1 MDKIEITHIGDGRYV
16 HLKEGEAFLSPPPK
30 PRKNR
35 PYKHNPERWAKP
47 EVFPS
52 HSRPNKQNEKAIY
65 AATIPGYKEFM
76 FYFSEMRVKYSFIGR
91 KCGHPWGLR
100 EKKLARLQKKAA
112 KQVQKDMENI
122 KKKLE
127 LDEVAEEAMTGA
139 LTVLRNP
146 NSQQTKLAAAK
157 LLLDFSKTKPVA
169 KSEVS
174 INAAEAWLASLAD
187 DNTEN

>member
-1 MDKIEITHIGDGRYV
+1 MKNDITHIGDGRYV
-16 HLKEGEAFLSPPPK
+16 HLKPGEALLPPPPP
-30 PRKNR
+30 PRKGR
-35 PYKHNPERWAKP
+35 PYKYNKERWAKP
-47 EVFPS
+47 EKVPS
-52 HSRPNKQNEKAIY
+52 HSRPNKKNDKAIY
-65 AATIPGYKEFM
+65 AALIPGYKEFSA
-76 FYFSEMRVKYSFIGR
+76 FWHEIRCKYGFNGR
-91 KCGHPWGLR
+91 KLGHPWGIR
-100 EKKLARLQKKAA
+100 EKKLTRLQKKAA

-127 LDEVAEEAMTGA
+127 LDEVAEEALTGA

-187 DNTEN
+187 DDTEN

>member
-1 MDKIEITHIGDGRYV
+1 MDFAQE
-16 HLKEGEAFLSPPPK
+16 
-30 PRKNR
+30 
-35 PYKHNPERWAKP
+35 W
-47 EVFPS
+47 
-52 HSRPNKQNEKAIY
+52 
-65 AATIPGYKEFM
+65 
-76 FYFSEMRVKYSFIGR
+76 
-91 KCGHPWGLR
+91 
-100 EKKLARLQKKAA
+100 
-112 KQVQKDMENI
+112 
-122 KKKLE
+122 
-127 LDEVAEEAMTGA
+127 EAMTGA

>member
-1 MDKIEITHIGDGRYV
+1 MTDITHIGDGRYV
-16 HLKEGEAFLSPPPK
+16 HLKEGEAFLPPQPP

-52 HSRPNKQNEKAIY
+52 HSRPTKKNEKAIY
-65 AATIPGYKEFM
+65 AAKIPGYTEFTI
-76 FYFSEMRVKYSFIGR
+76 FLHELRTKYGFIGR
-91 KCGHPWGLR
+91 KCGHPWGIR
-100 EKKLARLQKKAA
+100 EKKLTRLQKKAA

-187 DNTEN
+187 DDN

>member
-1 MDKIEITHIGDGRYV
+1 MTEIIHIGDGRYV
-16 HLKEGEAFLSPPPK
+16 HKTEEGVFIPLPPP
-30 PRKNR
+30 PRKGK
-35 PYKHNPERWAKP
+35 PYKYNKERWAKP
-47 EVFPS
+47 EKVPS
-52 HSRPNKQNEKAIY
+52 HSRPNKKNDKAIY
-65 AATIPGYKEFM
+65 AATISGYTEFSA
-76 FYFSEMRVKYSFIGR
+76 FWHEIRCKYGFNGR
-91 KCGHPWGLR
+91 KVGHPWGIR

-127 LDEVAEEAMTGA
+127 LDEVAEEALTGA

-146 NSQQTKLAAAK
+146 NSQQTKLSAAK
-157 LLLDFSKTKPVA
+157 LLLEFSKTKPVA

-187 DNTEN
+187 DDTEN